1 MSVEFTLDAELRT
14 DKGKGASR
22 RLRRT
27 DKVPGIIYGGG
38 EEPQSITLSHNQ
50 VAHRLE
56 NEAFYSHIITLN
68 LDGKSQEA
76 VLRDLQRHPAKES
89 IMHMDFQRV
98 RADQAITVLI
108 PLHFINENM
117 CAGVKQQGGLVGKI
131 ITEVEISCLPKDI
144 PEFIDID
151 IAELHVGE
159 AIHMSEIQL
168 PEGVK
173 LAANITEDYDP
184 SVVTV
189 QMPRAEVEEEP
200 VEGVEGIDAEGEAPA
215 EAKPD
220 EPKDD
225 DEASS

>member
-1 MSVEFTLDAELRT
+1 MSVEFTLDAQLRT

-22 RLRRT
+22 RLRRA

-68 LDGKSQEA
+68 LDGKAQEA

-98 RADQAITVLI
+98 RQDQAISVLI
-108 PLHFINENM
+108 PLHFINESI

-173 LAANITEDYDP
+173 LTANITEDYDP

-189 QMPRAEVEEEP
+189 QMPRAEVEEVTED
-200 VEGVEGIDAEGEAPA
+200 VEGVEAADEDVAET
-215 EAKPD
+215 KPD

-225 DEASS
+225 DESKSS